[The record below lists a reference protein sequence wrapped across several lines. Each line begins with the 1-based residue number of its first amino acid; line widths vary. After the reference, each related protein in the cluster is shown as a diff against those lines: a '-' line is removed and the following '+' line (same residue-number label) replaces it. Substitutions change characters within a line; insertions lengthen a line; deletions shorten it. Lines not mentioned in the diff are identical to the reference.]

1 MKISTKGRYALRFM
15 MDLAIYGEGKYLPL
29 KDISARQE
37 ISLKYL
43 EQIVAQ
49 FSKLGFLDSVRGPQG
64 GYRLARDAKDYTVG
78 DILRC
83 SEGSLAPIACLSHSV
98 NTCPR
103 QTECG
108 TLPFWTG
115 LYQVVTEYVDSVT
128 LADLVEQKIKRS
140 GGLRKLRGYEAGE

>member
-15 MDLAIYGEGKYLPL
+15 LDLAMYSEGKYLPL
-29 KDISARQE
+29 KEISARQE

-64 GYRLARDAKDYTVG
+64 GYRLARDPKDYTIG

-83 SEGSLAPIACLSHSV
+83 SEGSLAPIACLAHPV

-103 QTECG
+103 QASCG
-108 TLPFWTG
+108 TLSFWTG
-115 LYQVVTEYVDSVT
+115 LYNVINEYVDSIT
-128 LADLVEQKIKRS
+128 LADLVEQQKAVGTNDFCI
-140 GGLRKLRGYEAGE
+140 

>member
-15 MDLAIYGEGKYLPL
+15 LDLAIYGNGKYLPL
-29 KDISARQE
+29 KEVSARQE

-64 GYRLARDAKDYTVG
+64 GYRLARDPRDYTVG

-83 SEGSLAPIACLSHSV
+83 SEGSLAPIACLEHEP

-103 QTECG
+103 QAVCG
-108 TLPFWTG
+108 TLSFWKG
-115 LYQVVTEYVDSVT
+115 LGRVIDEYVDSVT
-128 LADLVEQKIKRS
+128 LADLVEEQRALGANDFCI
-140 GGLRKLRGYEAGE
+140 